1 MAPESVPTE
10 ILLNQSAQPLGEFLL
25 PDRPQPGSP
34 VEVNGQLYT
43 VLERRHRYHY
53 RGGRYQLH
61 KMALL
66 VQVAHP
72 DRNRWQG
79 RWIIGDGRCQYNALS
94 ELVRC
99 AVNPAGPCRGCPSF
113 VPASDTIRNGAEGNH
128 RARPQ
133 TDPRTA

>member
-1 MAPESVPTE
+1 MSPESVPTQ
-10 ILLNQSAQPLGEFLL
+10 ILLSQSAQSLGEFWL

-43 VLERRHRYHY
+43 VLERRHCYQY

-61 KMALL
+61 KMSLL
-66 VQVAHP
+66 VQRAHP

-79 RWIIGDGRCQYNALS
+79 RWIIGDGRCRYNALS

-99 AVNPAGPCRGCPSF
+99 AVNPAGPCPGCTSF
-113 VPASDTIRNGAEGNH
+113 EPASSTIRDGASV
-128 RARPQ
+128 RPSC
-133 TDPRTA
+133 

>member
-1 MAPESVPTE
+1 MSLESVPTQ
-10 ILLNQSAQPLGEFLL
+10 ILLNQSAQLLGEFWL

-43 VLERRHRYHY
+43 VLERRHCYQY

-66 VQVAHP
+66 VQIAHP

-79 RWIIGDGRCQYNALS
+79 QWIIGDGRCQYNALS

-99 AVNPAGPCRGCPSF
+99 AVNPLGSCHDCPSF
-113 VPASDTIRNGAEGNH
+113 APASGTIRDGAEGK
-128 RARPQ
+128 PSC
-133 TDPRTA
+133 